1 MNWSEHNMN
10 DKELYYTTFDVLELL
25 LDIATNGNPVD
36 RLNQKIQVYEN
47 KLSAFDSSSVS
58 KLKETYGYKK

>member
-1 MNWSEHNMN
+1 MNWSEKNMN

-25 LDIATNGNPVD
+25 LDIATSSSPTD
-36 RLNQKIQVYEN
+36 RLEQKIRVYEN

-58 KLKETYGYKK
+58 RLKETYNYK